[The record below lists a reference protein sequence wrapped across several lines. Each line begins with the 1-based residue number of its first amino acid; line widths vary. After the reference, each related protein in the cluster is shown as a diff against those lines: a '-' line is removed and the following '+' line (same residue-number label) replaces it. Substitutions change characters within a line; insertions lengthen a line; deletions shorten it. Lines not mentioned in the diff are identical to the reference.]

1 MTNPCKQ
8 CIVQAMCQD
17 PCRNFVV
24 YLTSHSFLAIE
35 MTDMA
40 KHYPTSFYRIAVF
53 FKRDMDANDVVY
65 SRLFDLKEDI
75 KKRGII

>member
-1 MTNPCKQ
+1 MINPCKQ

-24 YLTSHSFLAIE
+24 YLTSHDFIAIE
-35 MTDMA
+35 MTEMA
-40 KHYPTSFYRIAVF
+40 KHYPTSFHRMAVF
-53 FKRDMDANDVVY
+53 IKRDTDANGSVH
-65 SRLFDLKEDI
+65 SKLWDLKEDI